1 MIGSKIYFV
10 DAPGYG
16 YATGVSKDEIKKWG
30 KLITTYLKRT
40 KQNSENQK
48 VLCLLDITHDLK

>member
-1 MIGSKIYFV
+1 MFCEVGSNKLSDSKMIGSKIYFV

-40 KQNSENQK
+40 R
-48 VLCLLDITHDLK
+48 